1 MSRMNRRQL
10 LSLAALS
17 ACGSCAPAKP
27 PNVLVAV
34 SDDQSWLHVSAAG
47 DPVVKT
53 PVFDRIADTGVFFSH
68 AFACAPSCTPSRN
81 GLLTGQDIWRLE
93 GGANLFNTLE
103 KAKFPVYPSL
113 LEEAGYA
120 VGSMRKSWG
129 PGDFEAGGWERNPG
143 GTPFKSF
150 EEFFATVQPEQRFC
164 FFFGSSDAHRPY
176 ELGSGA
182 AAGMHPDAVETPP
195 WLPDVDIVRSD
206 ICDYY
211 FEIQR
216 FDREL
221 GEALARIEAAGQLEN
236 TLVIVTSD
244 NGMPFPRAKATVYD
258 SGVRMP
264 LAIRWP
270 AQVPGGR
277 KIDDLVSLSDL
288 APTILEAAN
297 LSVPEAMTGRS
308 LLPALLSDK
317 QGRVEPER
325 KRVFSAMERH
335 ALCRDGGLGY
345 PMRALRTEKYL
356 YIRNFE
362 PGRGPAGQPHG
373 YGYGEIDDSPTKTFV
388 VENKDTEQYGEF
400 FRLAC
405 ANRPAEELY
414 DVEKDW
420 GQIRNV
426 AGDPAYAAKRAE
438 LRAELD
444 DYLTKTGD
452 PRLTGAPIVWDSI
465 DFSGKG
471 RL

>member
-1 MSRMNRRQL
+1 
-10 LSLAALS
+10 
-17 ACGSCAPAKP
+17 
-27 PNVLVAV
+27 VLVAV
-34 SDDQSWLHVSAAG
+34 SDDQSWLHTSAAG
-47 DPVVKT
+47 DAVVKT
-53 PVFDRIADTGVFFSH
+53 PTFDRIAETGVFFSH
-68 AFACAPSCTPSRN
+68 AFSCAPSCTPSRN

-93 GGANLFNTLE
+93 GGANLYNTLE

-113 LEEAGYA
+113 LEESGYA
-120 VGSMRKSWG
+120 VGSMRKAWG
-129 PGDFEAGGWERNPG
+129 PGNFELGGWDRNPG

-150 EEFFATVQPEQRFC
+150 EEFFATVAEAQPFC

-176 ELGSGA
+176 EPGAGVASGMNA
-182 AAGMHPDAVETPP
+182 DAVETPQ

-221 GEALARIEAAGQLEN
+221 GEVLAKVEAAGRLDN

-264 LAIRWP
+264 LALSWP
-270 AQVPGGR
+270 AQIPGGR
-277 KIDDLVSLSDL
+277 KLDDLVSHADL
-288 APTILEAAN
+288 APTILEAAG
-297 LSVPEAMTGRS
+297 LPVPEAMTGRS
-308 LLPALLSDK
+308 LLPALRSDK
-317 QGRVEPER
+317 QGRVDPER

-362 PGRGPAGQPHG
+362 PDRGPAGQAHG
-373 YGYGEIDDSPTKTFV
+373 YGFGEIDDSPTKAFV
-388 VENKDTEQYGEF
+388 LENNGTDEYGEY

-405 ANRPAEELY
+405 AKRPAEELY

-420 GQIRNV
+420 GQIHDV
-426 AGDPAYAAKRAE
+426 AEDPAYAAAKAE

-444 DYLTKTGD
+444 AYLSETGD
-452 PRLTGAPIVWDSI
+452 PRLTGGPVVWDSI
-465 DFSGKG
+465 EFFGKG